1 MDSDKIKELMPDEL
15 RELLARTREKRYVLI
30 DVRQPEEYAVSHIP
44 GATLLPLLE
53 LEAHLFDLPAD
64 RELIFYCGSGP
75 RSEIAAALVAEAELS
90 ELPIYNLIG
99 GMLAW
104 DGQKVADFP
113 RVQLFDQVRS
123 LPDMLMTAMDLE
135 KGAYRYYRAILE
147 RFAALPFRSVIEHLS
162 RAEEAHARMIYALWK
177 GDQVRPQPFEALFD
191 HLPGD
196 ILEGGEALGDALGRL
211 RALHSDND
219 IHILELSLG
228 VEYRAYDLY
237 RSLAERTADAHVR
250 DNLLIIAQAEKSHMR
265 QLQQALADSFKPAP

>member
-53 LEAHLFDLPAD
+53 LEARLFDLPAD

-75 RSEIAAALVAEAELS
+75 RSEIAAALAAEAELS

-135 KGAYRYYRAILE
+135 KGAYRYYRAILV
-147 RFAALPFRSVIEHLS
+147 RFASLPFRSVIEHLS

-177 GDQVRPQPFEALFD
+177 GDQVNPQPFEALFD
-191 HLPGD
+191 HMPGD

-211 RALHSDND
+211 QALHSDND